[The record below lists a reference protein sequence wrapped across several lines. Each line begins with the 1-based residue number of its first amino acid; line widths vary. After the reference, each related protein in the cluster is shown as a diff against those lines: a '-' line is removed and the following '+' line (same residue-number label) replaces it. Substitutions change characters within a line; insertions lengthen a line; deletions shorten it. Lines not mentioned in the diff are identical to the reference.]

1 MASVYLHA
9 KVQLKYGRLPEF
21 NETMAAV
28 VPLMEAKGW
37 KLVGSWSPIFGDIHE
52 VHDLW
57 EVPDA
62 NAVPAT
68 LAELAED
75 AGFGEHFAALSDQI
89 DREVLSLVAK
99 TPFSP

>member
-1 MASVYLHA
+1 MPQLYANV
-9 KVQLKYGRLPEF
+9 KLKYGKLPEF
-21 NETMAAV
+21 NETMAAL
-28 VPLMEAKGW
+28 VPIVEQKGW
-37 KLVGSWSPIFGDIHE
+37 KLIGSWSPIFGDIHE

-62 NAVPAT
+62 NSVPTT

-75 AGFGEHFAALSDQI
+75 AGFVELFQALTEQI
-89 DREVLSLVAK
+89 DRETLSLVAK